1 MSGEIYATDFSTCL
15 KMHFGTSS
23 AGEDF
28 AALEASLLVNNFSL
42 LTNVQLVTS
51 MLKNIAG
58 NTSCNFLKYLIE
70 A

>member
-1 MSGEIYATDFSTCL
+1 MSGEIYAQDFSTCL

-28 AALEASLLVNNFSL
+28 AGLEASLFVNKFSVL
-42 LTNVQLVTS
+42 ITVQLVTS

-58 NTSCNFLKYLIE
+58 NTSCNFGKYLIE